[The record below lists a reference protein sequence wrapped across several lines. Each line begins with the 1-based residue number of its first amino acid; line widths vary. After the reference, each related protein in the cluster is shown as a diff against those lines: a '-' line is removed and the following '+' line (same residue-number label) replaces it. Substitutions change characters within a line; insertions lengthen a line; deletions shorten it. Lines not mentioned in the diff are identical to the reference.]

1 MDRTDPGLASDE
13 RTMMLEFLDY
23 HRATFVQKVTG
34 LTSAELDRTTVPT
47 SALTLGGLLKHLAHV
62 EDSWLT
68 HRFAGGP
75 IPEPWASAPF
85 DHDED
90 WDLHSATDDSPEELL
105 ALYATAC
112 DRSREVVDG
121 ASFDDVSAALDSGG
135 TERFT
140 LRWIVLHLI
149 EETARHNGHVDLLR
163 EAIDGATGE

>member
-1 MDRTDPGLASDE
+1 MDRIDPGLAGNE
-13 RTMMLEFLDY
+13 KTMMLEFLDY
-23 HRATFVQKVTG
+23 HRATIVQKVTG
-34 LTSAELDRTTVPT
+34 LTSAELNRTAVPT
-47 SALTLGGLLKHLAHV
+47 SALTPGGLLKHLAHV

-68 HRFAGGP
+68 HRFAGRP
-75 IPEPWASAPF
+75 LPEPWASAPF
-85 DHDED
+85 DDDED

-112 DRSREVVDG
+112 DRSREVVG
-121 ASFDDVSAALDSGG
+121 RASFDDASAAFDRGG

-163 EAIDGATGE
+163 EATDGGTGE